1 MRSSRKIL
9 WWIVALTVAM
19 LTVGE
24 LFARLY
30 LGLGTPPLSIPH
42 PRIEY
47 LYQPDQDVM
56 RFGHRF
62 VVNHYGMRSPAFPPR
77 KARDE
82 LRVMV
87 FGDSVLNGGN
97 LTDQRELATEI
108 AADALAKQSGKP
120 VVVGNIS
127 AGSWGPG
134 NWLAYAREYG
144 FFDADVVLLVI
155 SSHDYGDNPTFAAL
169 QSDTHPTRQPVSALA
184 EGVMRYLPRYVP
196 KMTVGADP
204 VEISGFAP
212 EPTSTDVKKGMA
224 DLRTFLMLAKTQAK
238 TVIVLQ
244 HPERMEITRRHMRP
258 GYSAIRSLCTEL
270 GVTTVALDPYF
281 RGSMDAGVEPYR
293 DNIHPNAAGQRLIA
307 AAIAASIAEPRET
320 KPQAL
325 KPDRSNHK
333 LAGRGTGAGAV

>member
-1 MRSSRKIL
+1 
-9 WWIVALTVAM
+9 M
-19 LTVGE
+19 LTFGE

-30 LGLGTPPLSIPH
+30 LGLGTPPLSITH

-62 VVNHYGMRSPAFPPR
+62 AVNHYGMRSKAFPPH
-77 KARDE
+77 KERDE

-108 AADALAKQSGKP
+108 AADALARSSGKP
-120 VVVGNIS
+120 VIVGNIS

-144 FFDADVVLLVI
+144 FFDADAVLLVI

-169 QSDTHPTRQPVSALA
+169 QPQTHPTRQPVSALL
-184 EGVMRYLPRYVP
+184 EGVMRYLPRYLP
-196 KMTVGADP
+196 KTPAAADP
-204 VEISGFAP
+204 VETSGLAP
-212 EPTSTDVKKGMA
+212 EPTSADIEKGLA
-224 DLRTFLMLAKTQAK
+224 DLRAFLTLAKAQAK

-244 HPERMEITRRHMRP
+244 HPERAEITSQHMRP
-258 GYSAIRSLCTEL
+258 GYNAIHSLCTEL
-270 GVTTVALDPYF
+270 AIATVALEPDF
-281 RGSMDAGVEPYR
+281 RRSMDEGIEPYR

-307 AAIAASIAEPRET
+307 AAIAASVAGPREA
-320 KPQAL
+320 KPQAV
-325 KPDRSNHK
+325 KPDRSSHK
-333 LAGRGTGAGAV
+333 LAGRGTGAV